1 VSTVRE
7 GSNLGASGRASALVA
22 RWIVPGAD
30 VGSLLL
36 LSLGFLA
43 LYAGSYAQ
51 LARSTWATEDLN
63 YGPLIL
69 AVSLWLFY
77 RERHALAQLA
87 PRPALRT
94 GYGLLA
100 FGLLLYAVG
109 VSQSILMFEVGSQ
122 IAVIAAVLLIYK
134 GWPAI
139 RLLWVPLLLM
149 FFLVPLP
156 DLIVALV
163 TGPLKVAVSA
173 VATHLLHA
181 AGYPVARAGVVMT
194 VGQYQL
200 LVADACAGLSSI
212 LTLEA
217 VGIVYMKLVGHVSV
231 LRNTILALLLVPV
244 AFVANVVRV
253 IILVLVTYYLGD
265 AAGQGFVHS
274 LAGLVLIA
282 VATVLMIAIDS
293 LLGLCRPGTRGQG
306 DANVR
311 Q

>member
-1 VSTVRE
+1 VSSVRQD
-7 GSNLGASGRASALVA
+7 SGITLAGRWSALVA
-22 RWIVPGAD
+22 RWIAPQAD
-30 VGSLLL
+30 ARTLLL
-36 LSLGFLA
+36 LALGFAA
-43 LYAGSYAQ
+43 LYGATYAE
-51 LARSTWATEDLN
+51 LARTTWVSEELN

-69 AVSLWLFY
+69 AVSLWLVY
-77 RERHALAQLA
+77 RERFALASLP
-87 PRPALRT
+87 PRPVLGT
-94 GYGLLA
+94 GYGLLV
-100 FGLLLYAVG
+100 FGLLVYAVG
-109 VSQSILMFEVGSQ
+109 VSQSIMMFEVGSQ
-122 IAVIAAVLLIYK
+122 IAVLSAVLLIHK
-134 GWPAI
+134 GWAAV
-139 RLLWVPLLLM
+139 RLLWVPLLLL

-156 DLIVALV
+156 DLVVALV
-163 TGPLKVAVSA
+163 TGPLKIAVSA
-173 VATHLLHA
+173 VATHLLHV
-181 AGYPVARAGVVMT
+181 AGYPVARSGVVMT

-231 LRNTILALLLVPV
+231 VRNSILAMLLVPV

-293 LLGLCRPGTRGQG
+293 LLGLCLPGEKR
-306 DANVR
+306 
-311 Q
+311 

>member
-1 VSTVRE
+1 
-7 GSNLGASGRASALVA
+7 LALAA
-22 RWIVPGAD
+22 RWIAPGAD
-30 VGSLLL
+30 LGSLLL
-36 LSLGFLA
+36 LALALLA
-43 LYAGSYAQ
+43 LYGGTYAE
-51 LARSTWATEDLN
+51 LARTTWFFEELN

-77 RERHALAQLA
+77 RERHALTQLA
-87 PRPALRT
+87 PRPAVHT

-109 VSQSILMFEVGSQ
+109 VSQSIMLFEVGSQ
-122 IAVIAAVLLIYK
+122 IAVVAAILLIYK
-134 GWPAI
+134 GWSAV

-156 DLIVALV
+156 DLVVALV
-163 TGPLKVAVSA
+163 TGPLKIAVSA

-181 AGYPVARAGVVMT
+181 AGYPVARSGVVMT

-231 LRNTILALLLVPV
+231 LRNSMLALLLVPV

-293 LLGLCRPGTRGQG
+293 LLGLCLRGTR
-306 DANVR
+306 R
-311 Q
+311 

>member
-1 VSTVRE
+1 MSSVRE
-7 GSNLGASGRASALVA
+7 TSNAAWADRGSALVK
-22 RWIVPGAD
+22 RWIAPGAD
-30 VGSLLL
+30 AGSLVLL
-36 LSLGFLA
+36 ALGFLA
-43 LYAGSYAQ
+43 LYGSTYGQ
-51 LARSTWATEDLN
+51 LARTHWASDDLN

-69 AVSLWLFY
+69 AVSLWLIY
-77 RERHALAQLA
+77 RERLALAELA
-87 PRPALRT
+87 PRPAVGT

-100 FGLLLYAVG
+100 LGLLLYAVG

-122 IAVIAAVLLIYK
+122 IPLIAAVLLIYK

-139 RLLWVPLLLM
+139 RLLWVPLLLL

-156 DLIVALV
+156 ELVVALV
-163 TGPLKVAVSA
+163 TGPLKIAVSA

-181 AGYPVARAGVVMT
+181 AGYPVARSGVVMT

-231 LRNTILALLLVPV
+231 LRNSILALLLVPV

-274 LAGLVLIA
+274 LAGLVLIG
-282 VATVLMIAIDS
+282 VATMLMIAIDGF
-293 LLGLCRPGTRGQG
+293 LGLCLRSKAR
-306 DANVR
+306 
-311 Q
+311 

>member
-1 VSTVRE
+1 MSALRE
-7 GSNLGASGRASALVA
+7 GSQPRWADRGLALVE
-22 RWIVPGAD
+22 RWIAPGAD
-30 VGSLLL
+30 AGSLLL
-36 LSLGFLA
+36 IMLGFLA
-43 LYAGSYAQ
+43 LYAGTYGE
-51 LARSTWATEDLN
+51 LARTAWASDDLN

-77 RERHALAQLA
+77 RERGALTQLA
-87 PRPALRT
+87 ARPAVRT
-94 GYGLLA
+94 GYGLLV
-100 FGLLLYAVG
+100 FGLLLYALG

-122 IAVIAAVLLIYK
+122 IPLIAAVLLIYK
-134 GWPAI
+134 GWAAI
-139 RLLWVPLLLM
+139 RLLWVPLLLF

-156 DLIVALV
+156 DLVVAMV
-163 TGPLKVAVSA
+163 TGPLKIAVSV

-181 AGYPVARAGVVMT
+181 AGYPVARSGVVMT

-231 LRNTILALLLVPV
+231 LRNSILALLLVPV
-244 AFVANVVRV
+244 AFTANVVRV

-265 AAGQGFVHS
+265 AAGQGFVHG
-274 LAGLVLIA
+274 LAGLVLIG

-293 LLGLCRPGTRGQG
+293 LLGLCLRRTGR
-306 DANVR
+306 
-311 Q
+311 

>member
-1 VSTVRE
+1 M
-7 GSNLGASGRASALVA
+7 A
-22 RWIVPGAD
+22 RWIAPGAD
-30 VGSLLL
+30 VGVLLL
-36 LSLGFLA
+36 LALGFLA
-43 LYAGSYAQ
+43 LYAGTYAE
-51 LARSTWATEDLN
+51 LARTNWTFEELN

-77 RERHALAQLA
+77 REREVLAQLT

-100 FGLLLYAVG
+100 FGLLLYAAG
-109 VSQSILMFEVGSQ
+109 VSQSIMLFEVGSQ

-149 FFLVPLP
+149 VFLVPLP
-156 DLIVALV
+156 DLVVALV
-163 TGPLKVAVSA
+163 TGPLKIAVSA

-181 AGYPVARAGVVMT
+181 AGYPVARSGVVMT

-274 LAGLVLIA
+274 LAGLVLIG

-293 LLGLCRPGTRGQG
+293 LLGLCLRGTR
-306 DANVR
+306 R
-311 Q
+311 

>member
-1 VSTVRE
+1 MSAAPE
-7 GSNLGASGRASALVA
+7 GSAIGAPGRASALVA
-22 RWIVPGAD
+22 RWIAPGAD
-30 VGSLLL
+30 VGTLLL
-36 LSLGFLA
+36 LALAFAA
-43 LYAGSYAQ
+43 LYAGTYAELSQ
-51 LARSTWATEDLN
+51 TSWNSQELN

-77 RERHALAQLA
+77 REREALSQLA
-87 PRPALRT
+87 PRPAPST

-100 FGLLLYAVG
+100 FGLLLYAAG

-122 IAVIAAVLLIYK
+122 IVVIAAVLLIYK
-134 GWPAI
+134 GWPAL

-149 FFLVPLP
+149 VFVVPLP
-156 DLIVALV
+156 ELVVALV
-163 TGPLKVAVSA
+163 TGPLKIAVSA

-181 AGYPVARAGVVMT
+181 AGYPVARSGVVMT

-274 LAGLVLIA
+274 LAGLVLIG

-293 LLGLCRPGTRGQG
+293 LLGLCLRGTR
-306 DANVR
+306 R
-311 Q
+311 

>member
-1 VSTVRE
+1 VSSVPE
-7 GSNLGASGRASALVA
+7 GSGIGGAGRAPTLVA
-22 RWIVPGAD
+22 RWIAPGAD
-30 VGSLLL
+30 VGALLL
-36 LSLGFLA
+36 LALGFLA
-43 LYAGSYAQ
+43 LYAGTYAE
-51 LARSTWATEDLN
+51 LARTNWASEELN

-77 RERHALAQLA
+77 REREALSQLA
-87 PRPALRT
+87 PRPSLRT

-109 VSQSILMFEVGSQ
+109 VTQSIMLFEVGSQ
-122 IAVIAAVLLIYK
+122 IAVIAAVLLIHK

-149 FFLVPLP
+149 VFLVPLP
-156 DLIVALV
+156 DLVVALV
-163 TGPLKVAVSA
+163 TGPLKIGVSA
-173 VATHLLHA
+173 VATHLLHV
-181 AGYPVARAGVVMT
+181 AGYPVARSGVVMT

-274 LAGLVLIA
+274 LAGLVLIG

-293 LLGLCRPGTRGQG
+293 LLGLCLRGTR
-306 DANVR
+306 R
-311 Q
+311 

>member
-1 VSTVRE
+1 
-7 GSNLGASGRASALVA
+7 L
-22 RWIVPGAD
+22 
-30 VGSLLL
+30 
-36 LSLGFLA
+36 
-43 LYAGSYAQ
+43 
-51 LARSTWATEDLN
+51 
-63 YGPLIL
+63 
-69 AVSLWLFY
+69 
-77 RERHALAQLA
+77 
-87 PRPALRT
+87 
-94 GYGLLA
+94 
-100 FGLLLYAVG
+100 GLLLYAVG

-122 IAVIAAVLLIYK
+122 IPLIAAVLLIYK

-139 RLLWVPLLLM
+139 RLLWVPLLLL

-156 DLIVALV
+156 ELVVALV
-163 TGPLKVAVSA
+163 TGPLKIAVSA

-181 AGYPVARAGVVMT
+181 AGYPVARSGVVMT

-231 LRNTILALLLVPV
+231 LRNSILALLLVPV

-274 LAGLVLIA
+274 LAGLVLIG
-282 VATVLMIAIDS
+282 VATMLMIAIDG
-293 LLGLCRPGTRGQG
+293 LLGLCLRSKAR
-306 DANVR
+306 
-311 Q
+311 

>member
-1 VSTVRE
+1 MSAVRE
-7 GSNLGASGRASALVA
+7 GSDLRGTGRASALVA
-22 RWIVPGAD
+22 RWIAPGTD

-36 LSLGFLA
+36 LALALLA
-43 LYAGSYAQ
+43 LYGGTYAE
-51 LARSTWATEDLN
+51 LARTTWTSDELN

-77 RERHALAQLA
+77 RERHALTQLA
-87 PRPALRT
+87 PRPAVRT

-122 IAVIAAVLLIYK
+122 IAVVGAILLIHK
-134 GWPAI
+134 GWSAV

-156 DLIVALV
+156 DLVVALV
-163 TGPLKVAVSA
+163 TGPLKIAVSA

-181 AGYPVARAGVVMT
+181 AGYPVARSGVVMT

-231 LRNTILALLLVPV
+231 LRNSILALLLVPV

-293 LLGLCRPGTRGQG
+293 LLGLCLRGTRG
-306 DANVR
+306 
-311 Q
+311 

>member
-1 VSTVRE
+1 
-7 GSNLGASGRASALVA
+7 VA
-22 RWIVPGAD
+22 RWLTPGAD
-30 VGSLLL
+30 LGSLLL
-36 LSLGFLA
+36 LALGLLA
-43 LYAGSYAQ
+43 LYGGTYAE
-51 LARSTWATEDLN
+51 LARSTWAFGELN

-77 RERHALAQLA
+77 RERHALNALASSPA
-87 PRPALRT
+87 PRA

-100 FGLLLYAVG
+100 FGLLLYASG
-109 VSQSILMFEVGSQ
+109 VSQSIQMFEVGSQ
-122 IAVIAAVLLIYK
+122 VAVIAAILLIFK

-149 FFLVPLP
+149 VFLVPLP
-156 DLIVALV
+156 DLIVAQV
-163 TGPLKVAVSA
+163 TGPLKIAVSA

-181 AGYPVARAGVVMT
+181 AGYPVARSGVVMT

-212 LTLEA
+212 VTLEA

-231 LRNTILALLLVPV
+231 LRNSILALLLVPV

-253 IILVLVTYYLGD
+253 IILVLVTFHLGD

-282 VATVLMIAIDS
+282 VATLLMIAVDS
-293 LLGLCRPGTRGQG
+293 LLGLCLRSADR
-306 DANVR
+306 
-311 Q
+311 

>member
-1 VSTVRE
+1 MPESDLRT
-7 GSNLGASGRASALVA
+7 
-22 RWIVPGAD
+22 
-30 VGSLLL
+30 LLL
-36 LSLGFLA
+36 LALGFAA
-43 LYAGSYAQ
+43 LYGPTYAE
-51 LARSTWATEDLN
+51 LARTNWVSEELN

-77 RERHALAQLA
+77 RERFALAGLA
-87 PRPALRT
+87 PRPVVGT
-94 GYGLLA
+94 GYGLLV
-100 FGLLLYAVG
+100 FGLLVYAVG

-122 IAVIAAVLLIYK
+122 IAVLAAVLLIHK
-134 GWPAI
+134 GWAAI
-139 RLLWVPLLLM
+139 RLLWVPLLLL

-156 DLIVALV
+156 ELVVALV
-163 TGPLKVAVSA
+163 TGPLKIAVSA
-173 VATHLLHA
+173 VATHLLHV
-181 AGYPVARAGVVMT
+181 AGYPVARSGVVMT

-231 LRNTILALLLVPV
+231 IRNSILAMLLVPV

-274 LAGLVLIA
+274 LAGLVLIG

-293 LLGLCRPGTRGQG
+293 LLGLCLPGEKR
-306 DANVR
+306 
-311 Q
+311 

>member
-1 VSTVRE
+1 MSSVRGKSNWPWADR
-7 GSNLGASGRASALVA
+7 GSAFVK
-22 RWIVPGAD
+22 RWITPGAD
-30 VGSLLL
+30 AGSLLL
-36 LSLGFLA
+36 LALGFVA
-43 LYAGSYAQ
+43 LYGSTYGQ
-51 LARSTWATEDLN
+51 LARTHWASDDLN

-77 RERHALAQLA
+77 RERHALTELA
-87 PRPALRT
+87 PRPAVAT
-94 GYGLLA
+94 GYGLLV

-109 VSQSILMFEVGSQ
+109 VSQSIMMFEVGSQ
-122 IAVIAAVLLIYK
+122 IPLIAAVLLIYK

-156 DLIVALV
+156 DLVVSLV
-163 TGPLKVAVSA
+163 TGPLKIAVSA

-181 AGYPVARAGVVMT
+181 AGYPVARSGVVMT

-212 LTLEA
+212 FTLEA

-231 LRNTILALLLVPV
+231 LRNSILALLLVPV

-274 LAGLVLIA
+274 LAGLVLIG
-282 VATVLMIAIDS
+282 VATMLMIAIDG
-293 LLGLCRPGTRGQG
+293 LLGLCLRSKGR
-306 DANVR
+306 
-311 Q
+311 

>member
-1 VSTVRE
+1 
-7 GSNLGASGRASALVA
+7 VA
-22 RWIVPGAD
+22 RWIAPGTDIA
-30 VGSLLL
+30 SLLL
-36 LSLGFLA
+36 LAIGFLA
-43 LYAGSYAQ
+43 LYGATYAE
-51 LARSTWATEDLN
+51 LARTNWTFEELN

-77 RERHALAQLA
+77 RERQALIDL
-87 PRPALRT
+87 PPSPAVRT
-94 GYGLLA
+94 GYALLT
-100 FGLLLYAVG
+100 FGLLLYALG
-109 VSQSILMFEVGSQ
+109 VSQSIMMFEVGSQ
-122 IAVIAAVLLIYK
+122 IAVIAAVLLVYK

-163 TGPLKVAVSA
+163 TGPLKIAVSA

-181 AGYPVARAGVVMT
+181 AGYPVARSGVVMT

-231 LRNTILALLLVPV
+231 LRNAILALLLVPV

-274 LAGLVLIA
+274 LAGLVLIG

-293 LLGLCRPGTRGQG
+293 LLGLFFRGAG
-306 DANVR
+306 R
-311 Q
+311 

>member
-1 VSTVRE
+1 VSAVRE
-7 GSNLGASGRASALVA
+7 GSEIGATGRVSALVA
-22 RWIVPGAD
+22 RWLAPGTD

-36 LSLGFLA
+36 LALAFLA
-43 LYAGSYAQ
+43 LYGGTYAE
-51 LARSTWATEDLN
+51 LARSNWTSEELN

-77 RERHALAQLA
+77 RERYVLTQLA
-87 PRPALRT
+87 PRPAVRT

-109 VSQSILMFEVGSQ
+109 VSQSIMMFEVGSQ
-122 IAVIAAVLLIYK
+122 IAVVAAILLIYK
-134 GWPAI
+134 GWAAV

-149 FFLVPLP
+149 VFLVPLP
-156 DLIVALV
+156 DLVVALV
-163 TGPLKVAVSA
+163 TGPLKIAVSA

-181 AGYPVARAGVVMT
+181 AGYPVARSGVVMT

-231 LRNTILALLLVPV
+231 LRNSILALLLVPV

-293 LLGLCRPGTRGQG
+293 LLGLCLRGTR
-306 DANVR
+306 R
-311 Q
+311 

>member
-1 VSTVRE
+1 MPWADR
-7 GSNLGASGRASALVA
+7 GSAFVK
-22 RWIVPGAD
+22 RWISPGAD
-30 VGSLLL
+30 AGSLLL
-36 LSLGFLA
+36 LTLGFLA
-43 LYAGSYAQ
+43 LYGSTYGQ
-51 LARSTWATEDLN
+51 LARTHWASDDLN

-69 AVSLWLFY
+69 AVSLWLIY
-77 RERHALAQLA
+77 RERHALTELA
-87 PRPALRT
+87 PRPAVTT

-122 IAVIAAVLLIYK
+122 IPLIAAVLLIYK

-139 RLLWVPLLLM
+139 RLLWVPLLLL

-156 DLIVALV
+156 DLVVALV
-163 TGPLKVAVSA
+163 TGPLKIAVSA

-181 AGYPVARAGVVMT
+181 AGYPVARSGVVMT

-231 LRNTILALLLVPV
+231 LRNSILALLLVPV

-274 LAGLVLIA
+274 LAGLVLIG
-282 VATVLMIAIDS
+282 VATMLMIAIDG
-293 LLGLCRPGTRGQG
+293 LLGLCLRSTGR
-306 DANVR
+306 
-311 Q
+311 

>member
-1 VSTVRE
+1 MSTVRE
-7 GSNLGASGRASALVA
+7 SSNSAWADRGSAFVK
-22 RWIVPGAD
+22 RWIAPGAD
-30 VGSLLL
+30 AGSLLL
-36 LSLGFLA
+36 LALGFLA
-43 LYAGSYAQ
+43 LYGSTYAQ
-51 LARSTWATEDLN
+51 LARTNWTSEELN

-77 RERHALAQLA
+77 RERHALTELA
-87 PRPALRT
+87 PRPAVAT
-94 GYGLLA
+94 GYGLLV

-109 VSQSILMFEVGSQ
+109 VSQSIMMFEVGSQ
-122 IAVIAAVLLIYK
+122 IPLIAAVLLIYK

-156 DLIVALV
+156 DLVVSLV
-163 TGPLKVAVSA
+163 TGPLKIAVSA

-181 AGYPVARAGVVMT
+181 AGYPVARSGVVMT

-212 LTLEA
+212 FTLEA

-231 LRNTILALLLVPV
+231 LRNSILALLLVPV

-274 LAGLVLIA
+274 LAGLVLIG
-282 VATVLMIAIDS
+282 VATVLMIAIDGF
-293 LLGLCRPGTRGQG
+293 LGLCLRSKGR
-306 DANVR
+306 
-311 Q
+311 

>member
-1 VSTVRE
+1 
-7 GSNLGASGRASALVA
+7 VA
-22 RWIVPGAD
+22 RWIAPGAD
-30 VGSLLL
+30 VGALLL
-36 LSLGFLA
+36 LALGFLA
-43 LYAGSYAQ
+43 LYAGTYAE
-51 LARSTWATEDLN
+51 LARTNWTFEELN

-77 RERHALAQLA
+77 REREALSRLV

-94 GYGLLA
+94 GYALLA

-156 DLIVALV
+156 DLVVSLV

-181 AGYPVARAGVVMT
+181 AGYPVARSGVVMT

-217 VGIVYMKLVGHVSV
+217 VGIVYMKLVGHVSA

-274 LAGLVLIA
+274 LAGLVLIG

-293 LLGLCRPGTRGQG
+293 LLGLCLRGM
-306 DANVR
+306 R
-311 Q
+311 R

>member
-1 VSTVRE
+1 MSSVQE
-7 GSNLGASGRASALVA
+7 GSGLGATGRTPTLVA
-22 RWIVPGAD
+22 RWIAPGAD

-36 LSLGFLA
+36 LALGFLA
-43 LYAGSYAQ
+43 LYAGTYAE
-51 LARSTWATEDLN
+51 LARTNWTSQELN

-77 RERHALAQLA
+77 RERQALARLA
-87 PRPALRT
+87 PRPAVAA

-100 FGLLLYAVG
+100 FALLLYALG

-122 IAVIAAVLLIYK
+122 IPLVAAVLLIYK
-134 GWPAI
+134 GWSAI

-149 FFLVPLP
+149 VFLVPLP
-156 DLIVALV
+156 ELVVALV
-163 TGPLKVAVSA
+163 TGPLKIAVSA

-181 AGYPVARAGVVMT
+181 AGYPVARSGVVMT

-274 LAGLVLIA
+274 LAGLVLIG

-293 LLGLCRPGTRGQG
+293 LLGLCLRG
-306 DANVR
+306 R
-311 Q
+311 HR

>member
-1 VSTVRE
+1 VSAVRE
-7 GSNLGASGRASALVA
+7 DSNSGWSERGSALVA
-22 RWIVPGAD
+22 RWIAPGAD
-30 VGSLLL
+30 VVSLLL
-36 LSLGFLA
+36 LALGFVA
-43 LYAGSYAQ
+43 LYGGTYAE
-51 LARSTWATEDLN
+51 LARTTWGSEELN

-77 RERHALAQLA
+77 RERQALTELA

-94 GYGLLA
+94 GYALLA

-122 IAVIAAVLLIYK
+122 IAVIAAVLLVYK

-149 FFLVPLP
+149 VFLVPLP
-156 DLIVALV
+156 DLVVALV
-163 TGPLKVAVSA
+163 TGPLKIAVSA

-181 AGYPVARAGVVMT
+181 AGYPVARSGVVMT

-274 LAGLVLIA
+274 LAGLVLIG

-293 LLGLCRPGTRGQG
+293 LLGLCLRGTR
-306 DANVR
+306 R
-311 Q
+311 

>member
-1 VSTVRE
+1 VSSVPE
-7 GSNLGASGRASALVA
+7 GSGIGGAGRASTLVG
-22 RWIVPGAD
+22 RWIAPGAD
-30 VGSLLL
+30 VGALLL
-36 LSLGFLA
+36 LALGFLA
-43 LYAGSYAQ
+43 LYAGTYAE
-51 LARSTWATEDLN
+51 LARTNWTSEELN

-77 RERHALAQLA
+77 REREALSQLA
-87 PRPALRT
+87 PRPALHT

-109 VSQSILMFEVGSQ
+109 VSQSIMLFEVGSQ

-149 FFLVPLP
+149 VFLVPLP
-156 DLIVALV
+156 DLVVALV
-163 TGPLKVAVSA
+163 TGPLKIGVSA
-173 VATHLLHA
+173 VATHLLHV
-181 AGYPVARAGVVMT
+181 AGYPVARSGVVMT

-217 VGIVYMKLVGHVSV
+217 VGIVYMKLVGHVSA

-274 LAGLVLIA
+274 LAGLVLIG

-293 LLGLCRPGTRGQG
+293 LLGLCLRGTR
-306 DANVR
+306 R
-311 Q
+311 

>member
-1 VSTVRE
+1 MSPAPE
-7 GSNLGASGRASALVA
+7 GSAIGATGRASSLVA
-22 RWIVPGAD
+22 RWIAPGAD

-36 LSLGFLA
+36 LALAFAA
-43 LYAGSYAQ
+43 LYAGTYAELSRTSWNSQ
-51 LARSTWATEDLN
+51 ELN

-77 RERHALAQLA
+77 REREALSALA
-87 PRPALRT
+87 PRPALGA
-94 GYGLLA
+94 GYVLLA

-149 FFLVPLP
+149 VFVVPLP
-156 DLIVALV
+156 ELIVALV
-163 TGPLKVAVSA
+163 TGPLKIAVSA
-173 VATHLLHA
+173 VATQLLHA
-181 AGYPVARAGVVMT
+181 AGYPVARSGVVMT

-274 LAGLVLIA
+274 LAGLVLIG

-293 LLGLCRPGTRGQG
+293 LLGLCLRGTR
-306 DANVR
+306 R
-311 Q
+311 